1 MPHAG
6 PRTQHRAQD
15 PARRNKDTVISQDFT
30 DQLATP
36 VTAGP
41 RTPEPTTAGPA
52 AVAHLNGGPP
62 ARVPDDGIG
71 HEQQYVGVLYERLDD
86 LWAETKDS
94 LRRALR
100 ETDGTPQGLT
110 NRDVAAARYSDRL
123 QQLGAAEYGLCFGR
137 LDFDPDRP
145 RRPHLD
151 GEQDGRGADPDQL
164 YVGRLGLSD
173 SDFETLLID
182 WRAPAARPFYL
193 ATAVSPAGVTRRRH
207 IRTRRRKVVSIDDES
222 LVYVPG
228 QAAAPTSLT
237 GESALLAALGAAR
250 TGRMGDIVETIQAE
264 QDRIIRS
271 EVNGALVVQGGP
283 GTGKTAVALH
293 RAAYLLYTHRE
304 RLASRGVL
312 VVGPNSTFLRYI
324 EQVLPALGETAV
336 SLATVGTLY
345 PGVKATATDDAAV
358 AVIKG
363 APAMAATVAAAV
375 ADRQRL
381 PERGDTV
388 RFERYELALDRA
400 QVTQARRR
408 ARSTRQP
415 HNRARAVFVSEMLT
429 VLAHRYAD
437 QVGENVAGGGNLLD
451 RQDLDDVRDELR
463 ADGRIQ
469 AVLNTLWPRLTP
481 ESLLRD
487 LFATEDAMAR
497 INLPPE
503 QRRLLRRDRSA
514 PWTVS
519 DVPLLDEAA
528 ELLGVDDRAEQARAQ
543 RRRAEEVEYAQGVLD
558 VIEGSRS
565 ADFEDDAEEETLVA
579 SDLISADVLADRQ
592 EDLSRLTTAERASL
606 DREWTYGHLIVDEA
620 QELSPMAWRVLMRR
634 CPTRSMTIVGD
645 VAQTSDPAGTSSW
658 QPVLAPYL
666 GERWR
671 LAELTVNYRTPAEI
685 MVVANEVLAAI
696 DPQRTP
702 PESVR
707 ETGEHPTV
715 QAVPADGLAAAIVT
729 AAERESAR
737 QRADAGTTT
746 GGNAEGVE
754 GAEGAEGAD
763 LPAGSTGTTAVIVA
777 EDALAPLTAAVAA
790 HRPGLLEMDASDDP
804 DLRRPLVILTTRQ
817 AKGLEFDA
825 VIVVEP
831 AAIIAESG
839 HGLNDLYVAL
849 TRPTKRLTV
858 LHTGPLPDVLRSL
871 G

>member
-1 MPHAG
+1 VADGRSVPDGTAA
-6 PRTQHRAQD
+6 RTNGA
-15 PARRNKDTVISQDFT
+15 AT
-30 DQLATP
+30 ATP
-36 VTAGP
+36 
-41 RTPEPTTAGPA
+41 PTRGGADAHPTSADA
-52 AVAHLNGGPP
+52 A
-62 ARVPDDGIG
+62 DDGIE
-71 HEQQYVGVLYERLDD
+71 HEQQYVGVLYQRLDE
-86 LWAETKDS
+86 LWAETKES

-137 LDFDPDRP
+137 LDFDPERP
-145 RRPHLD
+145 PARHAD
-151 GEQDGRGADPDQL
+151 GEQQGRGADPDRL
-164 YVGRLGLSD
+164 YIGRLGIYD
-173 SDFETLLID
+173 HDFETLLID

-207 IRTRRRKVVSIDDES
+207 IRTRRRKVVAIDDES
-222 LVYVPG
+222 LVYEPG

-304 RLASRGVL
+304 RLATRGVL

-345 PGVKATATDDAAV
+345 PGIKATATDDAAV

-363 APAMAATVAAAV
+363 APSMAATIAAAV
-375 ADRQRL
+375 ADRQQL
-381 PERGDTV
+381 PRRGDTV
-388 RFERYELALDRA
+388 RFERYELALDRQ

-408 ARSTRQP
+408 ARSSRQP
-415 HNRARAVFVSEMLT
+415 HNKARALFVSEMLSA
-429 VLAHRYAD
+429 LAQRYAD

-451 RQDLDDVRDELR
+451 RHDLADVRDELR
-463 ADGRIQ
+463 ADGRVQ
-469 AVLNTLWPRLTP
+469 AALNDLWPRLTP
-481 ESLLRD
+481 EALLRD
-487 LFATEDAMAR
+487 LFASDEAMER
-497 INLPPE
+497 LHLTTE

-514 PWTVS
+514 PWTVE

-528 ELLGVDDRAEQARAQ
+528 ELLGVDDRAEQARA
-543 RRRAEEVEYAQGVLD
+543 RRRREEEVDYAQGVLD

-565 ADFEDDAEEETLVA
+565 ADFEDDAEEEMLVA
-579 SDLISADVLADRQ
+579 SDLITADVLADRQ

-620 QELSPMAWRVLMRR
+620 QELSPMAWRTLMRR

-658 QPVLAPYL
+658 KQVLTPYL

-685 MVVANEVLAAI
+685 MTVANDVLAAI
-696 DPQRTP
+696 DPERTP
-702 PESVR
+702 PASVR
-707 ETGEHPTV
+707 ETGEQPV
-715 QAVPADGLAAAIVT
+715 VAAVERDGLAAAIVA
-729 AAERESAR
+729 AAERE
-737 QRADAGTTT
+737 ADRRRIEAGDDPD
-746 GGNAEGVE
+746 APV
-754 GAEGAEGAD
+754 
-763 LPAGSTGTTAVIVA
+763 GTTAIIVA
-777 EDALAPLTAAVAA
+777 DDALEPLTRAVRAV
-790 HRPGLLEMDASDDP
+790 HPGLLEEDSSDDP
-804 DLRRPLVILTTRQ
+804 DLRRPVVLLTTRQ

-825 VIVVEP
+825 VILVEP
-831 AAIIAESG
+831 AAIAAESG
-839 HGLNDLYVAL
+839 RGLNDLYVAL

-858 LHTGPLPDVLRSL
+858 LHTEPLPEVLSL
-871 G
+871 LSPVA

>member
-1 MPHAG
+1 M
-6 PRTQHRAQD
+6 
-15 PARRNKDTVISQDFT
+15 
-30 DQLATP
+30 
-36 VTAGP
+36 
-41 RTPEPTTAGPA
+41 
-52 AVAHLNGGPP
+52 
-62 ARVPDDGIG
+62 
-71 HEQQYVGVLYERLDD
+71 GVLYERLDD
-86 LWAETKDS
+86 LWAETKES

-137 LDFDPDRP
+137 LDFDPTRA
-145 RRPHLD
+145 RTPHAD
-151 GEQDGRGADPDQL
+151 GEQDGRAADPDRL
-164 YVGRLGLSD
+164 YIGRLGIYD
-173 SDFETLLID
+173 RDFETLLID

-228 QAAAPTSLT
+228 QASAPTSLT

-304 RLASRGVL
+304 RLATRGVL

-345 PGVKATATDDAAV
+345 PGVRATATDDAAV
-358 AVIKG
+358 AVVKG
-363 APAMAATVAAAV
+363 APSMAATIAAAV
-375 ADRQRL
+375 ADRQQL
-381 PERGDTV
+381 PHRGDTV
-388 RFERYELALDRA
+388 RFERYDLALDRG

-408 ARSTRQP
+408 ARSSRQP
-415 HNRARAVFVSEMLT
+415 HNRARSIFVTEMISA
-429 VLAHRYAD
+429 LAQRYAD

-451 RQDLDDVRDELR
+451 RHDLDDIRGELR
-463 ADGRIQ
+463 GDGRVQ
-469 AVLNTLWPRLTP
+469 AALNELWPRLTP
-481 ESLLRD
+481 EALLRD
-487 LFATEDAMAR
+487 LFASDEAMAR
-497 INLPPE
+497 IHLSAE
-503 QRRLLRRDRSA
+503 ARALLQRDPSS
-514 PWTVS
+514 PWTVE

-528 ELLGVDDRAEQARAQ
+528 ELLGVDDRAEQARA
-543 RRRAEEVEYAQGVLD
+543 RRRREEEVEYAQGVLD

-565 ADFEDDAEEETLVA
+565 ADFEDDAEEEMLVA
-579 SDLISADVLADRQ
+579 SDLITADVLADRQ

-620 QELSPMAWRVLMRR
+620 QELSPMAWRTLMRR

-658 QPVLAPYL
+658 KQVLTPYL

-685 MVVANEVLAAI
+685 MTVANDVLVVI
-696 DPQRTP
+696 DPERTP

-707 ETGEHPTV
+707 ETGEQPTV
-715 QAVPADGLAAAIVT
+715 TAVGDEGLVAAIVA

-737 QRADAGTTT
+737 QRADVT
-746 GGNAEGVE
+746 GDEDEPV
-754 GAEGAEGAD
+754 
-763 LPAGSTGTTAVIVA
+763 GTTAIIVA
-777 EDALAPLTAAVAA
+777 DDALAPLTAAVHAA
-790 HRPGLLEMDASDDP
+790 RPGLLEADVSDDP
-804 DLRRPLVILTTRQ
+804 DLRRPLVMLTTRQ

-825 VIVVEP
+825 VILVEP
-831 AAIIAESG
+831 AAIAAESG
-839 HGLNDLYVAL
+839 RGLNDLYVAL

-858 LHTGPLPDVLRSL
+858 LHAEPLPAVLRSL